1 MLSKDEIEQL
11 AETLTALTD
20 TFQFLKEQDPKDLV
34 KNKVM
39 IFEVPNVELLE
50 SRARRISGGAGVR
63 VAKGVYIGRS
73 SAKNQQ

>member
-39 IFEVPNVELLE
+39 IFELLD
-50 SRARRISGGAGVR
+50 
-63 VAKGVYIGRS
+63 
-73 SAKNQQ
+73 